1 MRAFVDQYPCSVPA
15 TVSTREPIT
24 RLGRLRP
31 GYRSMGGNGLRASIR
46 AIHAS
51 SPTNRSS

>member
-51 SPTNRSS
+51 SPTNRSP